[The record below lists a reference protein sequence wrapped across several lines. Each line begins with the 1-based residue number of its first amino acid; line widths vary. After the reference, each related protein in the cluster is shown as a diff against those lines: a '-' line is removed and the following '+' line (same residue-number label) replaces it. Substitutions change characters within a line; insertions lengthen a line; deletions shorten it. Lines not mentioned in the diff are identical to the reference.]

1 MILGAREPPNV
12 VYQTYFKLF
21 VLWFGPISDKNGI
34 EVLEF
39 VKTLLQQEWF
49 FGILPEEQAI
59 EKINTH
65 GKAGCYLVRFSSKQ
79 ACFTLTYLDLKKTKI
94 RSIRVG
100 ERESMVIISFIRAT
114 VKRQKLKKPVPGSKY
129 QVLFVKQPAHRMGYF
144 PYDANRNKKKK
155 KGGKDD
161 HRENIQDV
169 VTTPKSIIYIP

>member
-1 MILGAREPPNV
+1 MDEIISSEIIQNAEMSVYKESEKKGLSLWDRFGVDVPHIKWEDFLPVFIEYLGLPEDADRIYNLQFECVRMILGAREPPHL

-79 ACFTLTYLDLKKTKI
+79 ACFTLTYLDLKK
-94 RSIRVG
+94 
-100 ERESMVIISFIRAT
+100 
-114 VKRQKLKKPVPGSKY
+114 
-129 QVLFVKQPAHRMGYF
+129 
-144 PYDANRNKKKK
+144 
-155 KGGKDD
+155 
-161 HRENIQDV
+161 
-169 VTTPKSIIYIP
+169 